1 MLRLMHLYV
10 KLSVFWRDRH
20 ESTHNT
26 CLRRR
31 SCGLMESQEESVKVA
46 THTET
51 HEIFFRE
58 PREIIQLQEH
68 LPSEN

>member
-1 MLRLMHLYV
+1 
-10 KLSVFWRDRH
+10 
-20 ESTHNT
+20 
-26 CLRRR
+26 
-31 SCGLMESQEESVKVA
+31 MESQEESVKVA

-68 LPSEN
+68 LPSENWI